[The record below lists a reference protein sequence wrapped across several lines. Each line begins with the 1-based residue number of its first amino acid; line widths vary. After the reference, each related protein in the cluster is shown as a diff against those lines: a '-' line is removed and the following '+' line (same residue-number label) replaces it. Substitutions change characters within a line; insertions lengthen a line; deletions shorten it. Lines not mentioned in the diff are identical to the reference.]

1 MSSWKDGL
9 DGYLAGLHTAARRG
23 DDNAREEF
31 TAILLGALRSILKAR
46 APRLDDG
53 MIADA
58 AEDAILK
65 CLRNKPPY
73 DSARGPLVG
82 FVATIAI
89 NRLRDLIR
97 SVKRRRKHEAEIYQ
111 ELLDHA
117 SGLDEPPAYGLNG
130 HHLNGTIVSEP
141 VSDDLA
147 WTDILESG
155 DLHLTLA
162 EHRFLEARFAGEH
175 RAEVLA
181 NVLGGGGRSVHEQ
194 RQLVKRTTDRLRLR
208 IRRFLTRQGGSLSNR
223 QPLRRRAE

>member
-9 DGYLAGLHTAARRG
+9 DGYLAALHTAARQG

-31 TAILLGALRSILKAR
+31 TAILLRALRSILKAR

-65 CLRNKPPY
+65 CLRNQPPY
-73 DSARGPLVG
+73 DPARGALVG
-82 FVATIAI
+82 FVVTIAI

-97 SVKRRRKHEAEIYQ
+97 SVKRRRKHEAELYQ
-111 ELLDHA
+111 ELFDHA
-117 SGLDEPPAYGLNG
+117 STIEEPPAYGLNG
-130 HHLNGTIVSEP
+130 HHLNGTTASAP
-141 VSDDLA
+141 VFDDVA

-155 DLHLTLA
+155 DLHLTPA

-181 NVLGGGGRSVHEQ
+181 DLLGGGGRSVHEQ
-194 RQLVKRTTDRLRLR
+194 RRLVKRTTDRLRLR
-208 IRRFLTRQGGSLSNR
+208 LRRFLTRQGGSLSDQ
-223 QPLRRRAE
+223 QPL

>member
-1 MSSWKDGL
+1 MSSRKDGL

-31 TAILLGALRSILKAR
+31 TAILLGALCSILKAR

-65 CLRNKPPY
+65 CLRNQPPY
-73 DSARGPLVG
+73 DPARGALVG

-97 SVKRRRKHEAEIYQ
+97 SVTRRRKHEAELYQ
-111 ELLDHA
+111 ELFDHA
-117 SGLDEPPAYGLNG
+117 STIEEPPAYGLNG

-141 VSDDLA
+141 VFDDVEWA
-147 WTDILESG
+147 DILESG
-155 DLHLTLA
+155 DLHLTPA

-175 RAEVLA
+175 RVEVLA
-181 NVLGGGGRSVHEQ
+181 DLLGGGGRSVHEQ
-194 RQLVKRTTDRLRLR
+194 RRLVKRTTDRLRLR
-208 IRRFLTRQGGSLSNR
+208 LRRFLTRQGGSLSDQ
-223 QPLRRRAE
+223 QPS